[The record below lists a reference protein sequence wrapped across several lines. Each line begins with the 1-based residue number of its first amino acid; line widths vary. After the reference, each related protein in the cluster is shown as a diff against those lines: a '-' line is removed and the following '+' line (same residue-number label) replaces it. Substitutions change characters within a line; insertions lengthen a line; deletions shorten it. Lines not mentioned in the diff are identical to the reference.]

1 MTTDKITD
9 TETLESEEGKV
20 GTIDNSVALAIAE
33 AEEVP
38 DPLEGLAERVPN
50 DPGAPFEPE
59 TMEAIVA
66 LKKRDRAGYEI
77 LRKSLKDAGC
87 RMVGFEEALKDS
99 GGGATPE
106 PSQADILTDLGD
118 DAELFHSADGT
129 AFADIRIDGHRETWP
144 VRAKGFR
151 R

>member
-9 TETLESEEGKV
+9 TETPESEEDGKV
-20 GTIDNSVALAIAE
+20 DTIGNPVGAAIAE

-66 LKKRDRAGYEI
+66 LKKGTE
-77 LRKSLKDAGC
+77 L
-87 RMVGFEEALKDS
+87 
-99 GGGATPE
+99 ATKFCE
-106 PSQADILTDLGD
+106 K
-118 DAELFHSADGT
+118 
-129 AFADIRIDGHRETWP
+129 
-144 VRAKGFR
+144 V
-151 R
+151 